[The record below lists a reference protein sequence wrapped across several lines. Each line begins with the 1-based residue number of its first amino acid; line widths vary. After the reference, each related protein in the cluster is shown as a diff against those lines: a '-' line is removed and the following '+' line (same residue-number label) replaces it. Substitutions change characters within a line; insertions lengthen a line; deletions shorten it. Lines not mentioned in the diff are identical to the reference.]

1 MHNVVILAEND
12 ASPEKL
18 NRDIS
23 GSAYLAGDDH
33 RFGRYRVGTF
43 VLMHG
48 SMNVMVGPS
57 IPQGERKQVYGL
69 VDHGAAP
76 AQAPLGAQE

>member
-12 ASPEKL
+12 ALPEKL

-23 GSAYLAGDDH
+23 GSACVAGHDH

-43 VLMHG
+43 VLRHG
-48 SMNVMVGPS
+48 STNVMVGPS
-57 IPQGERKQVYGL
+57 IPQGERKQLYGL

-76 AQAPLGAQE
+76 ARPPLEAHE